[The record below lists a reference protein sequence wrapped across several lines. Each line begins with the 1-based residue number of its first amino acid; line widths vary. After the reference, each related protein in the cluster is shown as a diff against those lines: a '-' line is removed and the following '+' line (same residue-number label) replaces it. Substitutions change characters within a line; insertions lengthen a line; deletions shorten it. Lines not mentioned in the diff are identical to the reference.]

1 MNGRL
6 HIAVIAKEPPGG
18 RCRLYFAF
26 AEALAATLGA
36 TTEILL
42 GPEAPALTVNGVS
55 LVPGDGVILTADEL
69 HAGLARGG
77 HALPEE
83 LLAALEAVEEKFMEE
98 LAS

>member
-1 MNGRL
+1 MSGRL

-36 TTEILL
+36 TTETLL

-55 LVPGDGVILTADEL
+55 IVPADGVILTADEL
-69 HAGLARGG
+69 HAGLARAGR
-77 HALPEE
+77 ALPEG
-83 LLAALEAVEEKFMEE
+83 LLATLEAAEDRFMED